1 MTRWLQSSRTRWAL
15 GVAVVV
21 LAVFGIVIFIR
32 SPSGVQLNAN
42 SPSAGTSPTDTVSAS
57 GPGAVT
63 GSSTPASSGASG
75 TATSPA
81 TSPSKTTGRSSPGA
95 AGTGQIPKASGS
107 SSAAGQSG
115 GQRPAG
121 SNGPAPASTV
131 PPAVQ
136 PDPIPIAVP
145 AGTPIPPGQSTFS
158 TQVVLSGVIGP
169 STASGFVTTTVGC
182 PPGNVSLGGGVK
194 TVPPPDSGQPSP
206 LHLDG
211 SFPSDASGHPV
222 ADGAS
227 STYWTAIVE
236 EGASVD
242 SANGRTRTYVFA
254 ICGGGGGALSTIVKV
269 STVQGPF
276 GASGIVT
283 TTATCPAGTILVG
296 GGANTVPGNQSVGGQ
311 QPSPLHLV
319 GSLPSD
325 AAGNPVP
332 RSGASPQSWT
342 ASAEEGADTSSAN
355 PPISTTTAAFAICA
369 SGDAI
374 SSSSVVAVTAPGPT
388 TASGYV
394 TATASCPPGTV
405 LLGGGSHANAPPGT
419 GQPSP
424 FHLDGNYP
432 SDGSGNP
439 VTVPSSVDSWSV
451 VSETGAGLPGATT
464 SVYAICGS

>member
-1 MTRWLQSSRTRWAL
+1 MRWLQSSRMRWAL
-15 GVAVVV
+15 GIAVVM
-21 LAVFGIVIFIR
+21 LAVFGIVIFMR

-42 SPSAGTSPTDTVSAS
+42 SPSTGTTPSPTDTASATE
-57 GPGAVT
+57 PGAVT
-63 GSSTPASSGASG
+63 GSSTAAASGASG
-75 TATSPA
+75 TATSPT
-81 TSPSKTTGRSSPGA
+81 TSSSKATGRSSTGA
-95 AGTGQIPKASGS
+95 ATTGQSPKNASS
-107 SSAAGQSG
+107 SSAAGQPG
-115 GQRPAG
+115 GQRPG
-121 SNGPAPASTV
+121 GTNGPAPASTV
-131 PPAVQ
+131 PPDVQ
-136 PDPIPIAVP
+136 PHPVPIVVP
-145 AGTPIPPGQSTFS
+145 VGTPIPPGQSAFS

-169 STASGFVTTTVGC
+169 STASGFVTTTVAC
-182 PPGNVSLGGGVK
+182 PTGNVSLGGGVK
-194 TVPPPDSGQPSP
+194 TVPPPDSAQPSP

-227 STYWTAIVE
+227 STHWTAIVE

-242 SANGRTRTYVFA
+242 SVNGHTRTYVFA
-254 ICGGGGGALSTIVKV
+254 ICGGGGGALSTIVKA
-269 STVQGPF
+269 STVPGPF
-276 GASGIVT
+276 GAGGIVT

-296 GGANTVPGNQSVGGQ
+296 GGANTVPGNQSVAGQ

-355 PPISTTTAAFAICA
+355 PPIPNTTAAFAICA
-369 SGDAI
+369 SGGAL
-374 SSSSVVAVTAPGPT
+374 SGSGVVAVTTPGP

-405 LLGGGSHANAPPGT
+405 LLGGGSYANAPPGT
-419 GQPSP
+419 SQPSP

-439 VTVPSSVDSWSV
+439 VTVPSSVDSWSA
-451 VSETGAGLPGATT
+451 VSETGGGFPGATT

>member
-1 MTRWLQSSRTRWAL
+1 
-15 GVAVVV
+15 V
-21 LAVFGIVIFIR
+21 
-32 SPSGVQLNAN
+32 
-42 SPSAGTSPTDTVSAS
+42 
-57 GPGAVT
+57 
-63 GSSTPASSGASG
+63 
-75 TATSPA
+75 
-81 TSPSKTTGRSSPGA
+81 
-95 AGTGQIPKASGS
+95 
-107 SSAAGQSG
+107 
-115 GQRPAG
+115 
-121 SNGPAPASTV
+121 
-131 PPAVQ
+131 
-136 PDPIPIAVP
+136 VP
-145 AGTPIPPGQSTFS
+145 AGTPIPPGQSAFS

-169 STASGFVTTTVGC
+169 STASGFVTTTVAC

-194 TVPPPDSGQPSP
+194 TVPPPDSAQPSP
-206 LHLDG
+206 LHVDG

-227 STYWTAIVE
+227 STHWTAIVE

-242 SANGRTRTYVFA
+242 SANGHTRTYVFA
-254 ICGGGGGALSTIVKV
+254 ICGGGGGALSTIVKA

-296 GGANTVPGNQSVGGQ
+296 GGANTVPGNQSVAGQ

-332 RSGASPQSWT
+332 GTGASPQSWT

-355 PPISTTTAAFAICA
+355 PPIPTTTTAFVICA
-369 SGDAI
+369 SGGAL
-374 SSSSVVAVTAPGPT
+374 SGSGVVAMTTPGPT
-388 TASGYV
+388 TGGGYV

-405 LLGGGSHANAPPGT
+405 LLGGGSYANAPPGT
-419 GQPSP
+419 SQPSP

-451 VSETGAGLPGATT
+451 VSQTGAGFPGATT

>member
-1 MTRWLQSSRTRWAL
+1 MRWLQSSRTRWAL
-15 GVAVVV
+15 GVAVLV

-42 SPSAGTSPTDTVSAS
+42 SPSNGTTPSAT
-57 GPGAVT
+57 GPGDVT
-63 GSSTPASSGASG
+63 SSSTPAPSGASG

-81 TSPSKTTGRSSPGA
+81 TSPSKATGRSLPGA
-95 AGTGQIPKASGS
+95 ATTGQSAKSSAS

-136 PDPIPIAVP
+136 PDPIPIAEP

-169 STASGFVTTTVGC
+169 STASGFVTTTVAC

-194 TVPPPDSGQPSP
+194 TVPPPDSAQPSP

-451 VSETGAGLPGATT
+451 VSETGAGFPGATT